1 MARVASRVESSYYV
15 LPKFLASPVKKFGPE
30 VVLPTQPHPARKASH
45 RDQAALRSNH
55 LDPLAWP
62 YSPLC
67 LTVQKFSS
75 LGLIYYFS
83 QISSVLFHCLLS
95 SKKEH
100 NCISMSKL
108 INCRMEA
115 EMLICSNC
123 WCILRIILHS
133 HYMEKKIHPFAST
146 KLQDLN

>member
-1 MARVASRVESSYYV
+1 MQLHNGFIPTVWHRPSKKHRQTCQRKKPTSSAVQPIVARVASRVESSYYV

-67 LTVQKFSS
+67 LTVQKISS

-83 QISSVLFHCLLS
+83 QILSVLFHCLLP

-100 NCISMSKL
+100 N
-108 INCRMEA
+108 
-115 EMLICSNC
+115 
-123 WCILRIILHS
+123 
-133 HYMEKKIHPFAST
+133 
-146 KLQDLN
+146 